1 LQQLELHVD
10 DLENPK
16 HFSFSYKYNPLYDAP
31 TDPLSTGQDTHD
43 SSPSAPPSI
52 SLPLEKAGKYMIIK
66 DYLMHKRQPASF
78 SSHGHSVTVGQE
90 YEVTTTSS
98 PTSTLPSK
106 TYKLPHVYGPSI
118 RYALFNKALQS
129 WNANPLN

>member
-1 LQQLELHVD
+1 MD

-16 HFSFSYKYNPLYDAP
+16 HFSFSYKYNPLYDEP
-31 TDPLSTGQDTHD
+31 LDQSYSTDQT
-43 SSPSAPPSI
+43 PSAPPSI

-90 YEVTTTSS
+90 YEVTTEVSHY